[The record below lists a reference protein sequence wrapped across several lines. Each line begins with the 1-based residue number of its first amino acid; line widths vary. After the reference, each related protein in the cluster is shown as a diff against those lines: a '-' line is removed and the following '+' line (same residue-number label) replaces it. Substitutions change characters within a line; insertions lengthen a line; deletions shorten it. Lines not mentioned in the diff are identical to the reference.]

1 MNIVLTGSTSP
12 IGKIIFK
19 HLTKRSFNVTVV
31 GRDLYNIEE
40 QNKLVDLTKNSDVFI
55 NSAHIGYLQGVLLEK
70 SQARTNISFT
80 SLITQYPWSI
90 TQNFNT
96 PEYISQ
102 KLFLE
107 HVHNTTEN
115 SVLVSISNYGNGPVP
130 SITDQQII
138 KTIDKIID
146 EKITSKDRIDISN
159 GLGGLTLTSF

>member
-1 MNIVLTGSTSP
+1 MFL
-12 IGKIIFK
+12 
-19 HLTKRSFNVTVV
+19 
-31 GRDLYNIEE
+31 
-40 QNKLVDLTKNSDVFI
+40 
-55 NSAHIGYLQGVLLEK
+55 
-70 SQARTNISFT
+70 SFT

-107 HVHNTTEN
+107 HVHNSTEN

>member
-12 IGKIIFK
+12 IGKIIHN
-19 HLTKRSFNVTVV
+19 HLLQRSFNVTVV
-31 GRDLYNIEE
+31 GRDLYDT
-40 QNKLVDLTKNSDVFI
+40 QQQDTLVDITKNSDVFI

-90 TQNFNT
+90 TQTINT

-107 HVHNTTEN
+107 HVHSSMNN
-115 SVLVSISNYGNGPVP
+115 SVLVSISNYGKGPVP
-130 SITDQQII
+130 SITDCQV
-138 KTIDKIID
+138 TDAIDSIID
-146 EKITSKDRIDISN
+146 GKVEMSSRIEVSN
-159 GLGGLTLTSF
+159 GLGDLSRLIS